1 MRQYTQLAIGVVAG
15 VGLAG
20 VMAASIFTAAA
31 QTTNLTPVAI
41 R

>member
-20 VMAASIFTAAA
+20 VMVSRKHLYRHGADHQSHSR
-31 QTTNLTPVAI
+31 L
-41 R
+41 